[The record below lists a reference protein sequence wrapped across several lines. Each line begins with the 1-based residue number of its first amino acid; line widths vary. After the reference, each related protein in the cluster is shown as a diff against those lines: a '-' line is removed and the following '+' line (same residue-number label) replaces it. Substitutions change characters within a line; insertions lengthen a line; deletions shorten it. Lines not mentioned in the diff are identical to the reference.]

1 MKLQSIPN
9 MLMRT
14 GMMAVFLVGLSW
26 CQTPADTPPKP
37 VQDNDNTFRLNV
49 NEVIVPVTVTDD
61 KGRFVSNL
69 EKKDFQIYEENKLQ
83 EIRTFTRD
91 RNQPVVIGF
100 LLDLSASSR
109 VHWENFQTAA
119 TELIQ
124 NLITGDQK
132 YSGYLIDYARE
143 AEVAVNTTSDADAL
157 VDKVSNLK
165 PGGGAAL
172 FDAIFLACG
181 NHKLMKGEP
190 IEPRRILII
199 IGDGHDN
206 ASGHSLAQAVQVA
219 QRNLVTVYGI
229 STQSYGFTSEG
240 DAALQKLAIETGGR
254 VVYPL
259 GDVYR
264 DTDGY
269 LSHPSNSDGGNYAI
283 GVGNSG
289 YTDAVDAQ
297 LIRGVKD
304 IAGEVTSQYLIFF
317 VSNNPANNPKDRT
330 YRNLKVTV
338 DMPNVRV
345 RARKGY
351 YASAVP
357 GS

>member
-1 MKLQSIPN
+1 MSLAIMS
-9 MLMRT
+9 L
-14 GMMAVFLVGLSW
+14 FLLGVSL
-26 CQTPADTPPKP
+26 CQAQVATNQQTP
-37 VQDNDNTFRLNV
+37 NDSTFRSNV

-61 KGRFVSNL
+61 KGRFVANL
-69 EKKDFQIYEENKLQ
+69 ERKDFQIFEENKLQ

-100 LLDLSASSR
+100 MLDLSASSR
-109 VHWENFQTAA
+109 VHWESFQNAA

-124 NLITGDQK
+124 HLITGDPK
-132 YSGYLIDYARE
+132 YSGYLIDYARD
-143 AEVAVNTTSDADAL
+143 AEVAVNTTSDSDAL
-157 VDKVSNLK
+157 VDKVSQLQ

-206 ASGHSLAQAVQVA
+206 ASSHSLAQAIQVA

-229 STQSYGFTSEG
+229 STQAYGFAKDG
-240 DAALQKLAIETGGR
+240 DEALQKLAIETGGR

-269 LSHPSNSDGGNYAI
+269 LSHPSNADSGNYAV
-283 GVGNSG
+283 GVGGGG
-289 YTDAVDAQ
+289 YADVVDTK
-297 LIRGVKD
+297 LNRGVAD
-304 IAGEVTSQYLIFF
+304 IVGEVTSQYLIFF
-317 VSNNPANNPKDRT
+317 VSNNPKDKS

-338 DMPNVRV
+338 DIPNVKV